1 MTHSILVALKD
12 SGSSRA
18 VLGYLSRLPLNP
30 EEVTLT
36 LLHVF
41 RKPSTSEEF
50 MGEGFFEEEAS
61 RLEDNLKEA
70 RDQLVEAGFQA
81 DAVEIRVSTELYPTV
96 TEGILDRF
104 KEGGYD
110 LVVIGRREKSKSE
123 EFVMGDVGV
132 KLIRS
137 LEGAAG
143 VLVVKSD

>member
-18 VLGYLSRLPLNP
+18 VLEYLSHLPFDR

-41 RKPSTSEEF
+41 RKPSTSEAF
-50 MGEGFFEEEAS
+50 MGEDYFEEEVS
-61 RLEDNLKEA
+61 RLEGNLKEA
-70 RDQLVEAGFQA
+70 RDQLVEAGFQT
-81 DAVEIRVSTELYPTV
+81 DSVEIRIITELYPTV
-96 TEGILDRF
+96 TEGILDQF
-104 KEGGYD
+104 HEGGYD

-132 KLIRS
+132 KLIRA

>member
-1 MTHSILVALKD
+1 MTHSILVAVKD

-18 VLGYLSRLPLNP
+18 VLEYLSRLPLEP
-30 EEVTLT
+30 EKVTLT

-50 MGEGFFEEEAS
+50 MGDKYFEEEVS
-61 RLEDNLKEA
+61 RLEDDLKEG

-81 DAVEIRVSTELYPTV
+81 DSVDIRVSNELYPTV
-96 TEGILDRF
+96 TEGILDQF
-104 KEGGYD
+104 NEGGYD

-143 VLVVKSD
+143 ILVVKSD